1 MHFVGGA
8 LILTKIELIST
19 TQDLIFQGNAKKY
32 YNDFNPSI
40 VMANAKIKEGHLS
53 LTRAVTMT
61 NLICLGKCPAD

>member
-40 VMANAKIKEGHLS
+40 VMANAKIK
-53 LTRAVTMT
+53 
-61 NLICLGKCPAD
+61 